1 MGKVA
6 AAQRD
11 LVVPASAASASRP
24 LNRRGRQSMGEE
36 NRPDQRAG
44 DTPDTPSKAVA
55 FEKRALARLAEEADT
70 VVDPAVFAATFDLI
84 RVANRLM
91 YDFET
96 NVHRPL
102 GMSWAGFRVLFCT
115 WIEKEVEP
123 RELARLC
130 AVSRGTV
137 SSVLNTLE
145 RDKLL
150 RRRRQST
157 DRRVVTVV
165 ITEKGRRRVK
175 EAFELQHA
183 REHQWL
189 GDLDRQTVTGLVT
202 LMRHLLELP
211 RPGMPSRSR
220 T

>member
-1 MGKVA
+1 MGD
-6 AAQRD
+6 RSRPD
-11 LVVPASAASASRP
+11 PPAS
-24 LNRRGRQSMGEE
+24 
-36 NRPDQRAG
+36 
-44 DTPDTPSKAVA
+44 DTTDTLSKAA
-55 FEKRALARLAEEADT
+55 TFERRALARLAEEADT
-70 VVDPAVFAATFDLI
+70 EVDPAVFAATFDLF

-115 WIEKEVEP
+115 WIEREVEP
-123 RELARLC
+123 RELAKLC

-145 RDKLL
+145 RDALVS
-150 RRRRQST
+150 RRRQSA

-175 EAFELQHA
+175 EAFERQHA

-189 GDLDRQTVTGLVT
+189 SDLDRQSVSDLVA
-202 LMRHLLELP
+202 LLRHLLELP
-211 RPGMPSRSR
+211 RPGMPTRSPA
-220 T
+220 

>member
-1 MGKVA
+1 MG
-6 AAQRD
+6 D
-11 LVVPASAASASRP
+11 ESR
-24 LNRRGRQSMGEE
+24 
-36 NRPDQRAG
+36 
-44 DTPDTPSKAVA
+44 PDTPTDDKPDTLSRAVA
-55 FEKRALARLAEEADT
+55 FERRALARLVEEAEA

-84 RVANRLM
+84 RLANRLM

-115 WIEKEVEP
+115 WIEREVEP

-145 RDKLL
+145 RDGLV
-150 RRRRQST
+150 RRQRQSA
-157 DRRVVTVV
+157 DRRVVTVA
-165 ITEKGRRRVK
+165 ITQKGRRRVK
-175 EAFELQHA
+175 EAFERQHA

-189 GDLDRQTVTGLVT
+189 GDLDRQRIADLVA
-202 LMRHLLELP
+202 LLRHLLELP
-211 RPGMPSRSR
+211 RPDVPAAHNSNGS
-220 T
+220 

>member
-1 MGKVA
+1 MGDKG
-6 AAQRD
+6 R
-11 LVVPASAASASRP
+11 PNPRASDASNTA
-24 LNRRGRQSMGEE
+24 
-36 NRPDQRAG
+36 
-44 DTPDTPSKAVA
+44 SKATA
-55 FEKRALARLAEEADT
+55 FEKRALARLGEEAET
-70 VVDPAVFAATFDLI
+70 VVDPAVFAATFDLF

-91 YDFET
+91 YDFEA

-115 WIEKEVEP
+115 WMSWAGFRVLFCTWIEKKVEP

-145 RDKLL
+145 RDALI
-150 RRRRQST
+150 RRRRQSA
-157 DRRVVTVV
+157 DRRLVTVV

-175 EAFELQHA
+175 EAFKLQHA

-189 GDLDRQTVTGLVT
+189 GDLDRQTITDLVA
-202 LMRHLLELP
+202 LLRHLLELP
-211 RPGMPSRSR
+211 RPDTPTHSQV
-220 T
+220 

>member
-1 MGKVA
+1 
-6 AAQRD
+6 
-11 LVVPASAASASRP
+11 
-24 LNRRGRQSMGEE
+24 MGEK
-36 NRPDQRAG
+36 NRPDQRAS
-44 DTPDTPSKAVA
+44 DNPDTPLKAVM

-115 WIEKEVEP
+115 WIEQEVEP
-123 RELARLC
+123 RELAKLC

-145 RDKLL
+145 RDALI

-189 GDLDRQTVTGLVT
+189 GDLDRQTITDLVA
-202 LMRHLLELP
+202 LLRHLLELP
-211 RPGMPSRSR
+211 RPDMPAHAQG
-220 T
+220 

>member
-1 MGKVA
+1 
-6 AAQRD
+6 
-11 LVVPASAASASRP
+11 
-24 LNRRGRQSMGEE
+24 MGEK
-36 NRPDQRAG
+36 NRPDPRAS
-44 DTPDTPSKAVA
+44 DTPDTPSKAA
-55 FEKRALARLAEEADT
+55 TFEKRALARLAEEADT
-70 VVDPAVFAATFDLI
+70 VVDPAVFAATFDLF

-115 WIEKEVEP
+115 WIEREVEP
-123 RELARLC
+123 RELAKLC

-145 RDKLL
+145 RGALIE
-150 RRRRQST
+150 RRRQST

-175 EAFELQHA
+175 VAFDLQHA

-189 GDLDRQTVTGLVT
+189 SDLDPQTITGLVA
-202 LMRHLLELP
+202 LLRHLLELP
-211 RPGMPSRSR
+211 RPGIETRSPA
-220 T
+220 

>member
-1 MGKVA
+1 MSDESRQDPGLSGAPDKPSR
-6 AAQRD
+6 AAQ
-11 LVVPASAASASRP
+11 
-24 LNRRGRQSMGEE
+24 
-36 NRPDQRAG
+36 
-44 DTPDTPSKAVA
+44 
-55 FEKRALARLAEEADT
+55 FERRALTRLAEEAET
-70 VVDPAVFAATFDLI
+70 VVDPAVFAVTFDLI

-102 GMSWAGFRVLFCT
+102 GISWAGFRVLFCT
-115 WIEKEVEP
+115 WIEQEVEP
-123 RELARLC
+123 RELAKLC

-145 RDKLL
+145 RDGLV
-150 RRRRQST
+150 RRRRQSA

-165 ITEKGRRRVK
+165 ITDKGRRRVK

-189 GDLDRQTVTGLVT
+189 GDLDRQAIAGL
-202 LMRHLLELP
+202 LALLRHLLELP
-211 RPGMPSRSR
+211 RPGGPISSAASVGQI
-220 T
+220 

>member
-1 MGKVA
+1 MG
-6 AAQRD
+6 D
-11 LVVPASAASASRP
+11 NSRP
-24 LNRRGRQSMGEE
+24 DPLAS
-36 NRPDQRAG
+36 DTADKHSRAA
-44 DTPDTPSKAVA
+44 T
-55 FEKRALARLAEEADT
+55 FERRALARLAEEAEAD
-70 VVDPAVFAATFDLI
+70 VDPAVFAAMFDLF

-91 YDFET
+91 YDFEA

-145 RDKLL
+145 RDALL
-150 RRRRQST
+150 KRRRQSA
-157 DRRVVTVV
+157 DRLVVTVV
-165 ITEKGRRRVK
+165 LTAKGRRRVK
-175 EAFELQHA
+175 KAFELQHA

-189 GDLDRQTVTGLVT
+189 GDLDRQTITGLVA
-202 LMRHLLELP
+202 LLRHLLEIP
-211 RPGMPSRSR
+211 RPGPPTPSAG
-220 T
+220 

>member
-1 MGKVA
+1 MSDKSRQDPPASDAPDQPSRA
-6 AAQRD
+6 AA
-11 LVVPASAASASRP
+11 
-24 LNRRGRQSMGEE
+24 
-36 NRPDQRAG
+36 
-44 DTPDTPSKAVA
+44 
-55 FEKRALARLAEEADT
+55 FERRALTRLADEAET
-70 VVDPAVFAATFDLI
+70 TVDPAVFAVTFDLI

-102 GMSWAGFRVLFCT
+102 GISWAGFRVLFCT

-123 RELARLC
+123 RELAKLC

-145 RDKLL
+145 RDGLV
-150 RRRRQST
+150 RRHRQSA

-165 ITEKGRRRVK
+165 ITDKGRRRVK

-189 GDLDRQTVTGLVT
+189 GDLDRQAIAGL
-202 LMRHLLELP
+202 LALLRHLLELP
-211 RPGMPSRSR
+211 RPSGPIPSAASVGQV
-220 T
+220 

>member
-1 MGKVA
+1 MREGA
-6 AAQRD
+6 AG
-11 LVVPASAASASRP
+11 P
-24 LNRRGRQSMGEE
+24 LNRRGRQSMGE
-36 NRPDQRAG
+36 NDRPDLRAR
-44 DTPDTPSKAVA
+44 DAARAPSRAAA
-55 FEKRALARLAEEADT
+55 FETRALARIAEEAET

-84 RVANRLM
+84 RLANHLM

-115 WIEKEVEP
+115 WVEEEVEP

-145 RDKLL
+145 RDALI
-150 RRRRQST
+150 RRRRQSS
-157 DRRVVTVV
+157 DRRVVTVA

-175 EAFELQHA
+175 DAFERQHA

-189 GDLDRQTVTGLVT
+189 GGLDGQAIADLVT
-202 LMRHLLELP
+202 LLRHLLELP
-211 RPGMPSRSR
+211 KPGEGRPAWRPRSER
-220 T
+220 PTAV

>member
-1 MGKVA
+1 MGDK
-6 AAQRD
+6 
-11 LVVPASAASASRP
+11 SRSD
-24 LNRRGRQSMGEE
+24 R
-36 NRPDQRAG
+36 RAG
-44 DTPDTPSKAVA
+44 DAADSSSRAA
-55 FEKRALARLAEEADT
+55 NFERRALARLAEEAET

-115 WIEKEVEP
+115 WIEREVEP

-145 RDKLL
+145 RDGLV
-150 RRRRQST
+150 RRHRQSV

-165 ITEKGRRRVK
+165 ITENGRRRVK
-175 EAFELQHA
+175 EAFERQHA

-189 GDLDRQTVTGLVT
+189 GDLDRETIAGLVA
-202 LMRHLLELP
+202 LLRHLLELP
-211 RPGMPSRSR
+211 RPPCPAPSRRARASTWSR
-220 T
+220 E

>member
-1 MGKVA
+1 MGEKDRPDPPASDAARKTSRA
-6 AAQRD
+6 AA
-11 LVVPASAASASRP
+11 
-24 LNRRGRQSMGEE
+24 
-36 NRPDQRAG
+36 
-44 DTPDTPSKAVA
+44 
-55 FEKRALARLAEEADT
+55 FETRALARLAEEAET
-70 VVDPAVFAATFDLI
+70 AVDPAVFAATFDLI
-84 RVANRLM
+84 RLANRLM

-115 WIEKEVEP
+115 WVSEEVEP

-145 RDKLL
+145 RDELV

-157 DRRVVTVV
+157 DRRVVTVA
-165 ITEKGRRRVK
+165 ITEKGRRRVR
-175 EAFELQHA
+175 EAFARQHA

-189 GDLDRQTVTGLVT
+189 GDLDRQRIADLVA
-202 LMRHLLELP
+202 LLRHLLELP
-211 RPGMPSRSR
+211 RPGEGAAASAPQE
-220 T
+220 

>member
-1 MGKVA
+1 MDDESGSNPRASQDTGNLSRA
-6 AAQRD
+6 A
-11 LVVPASAASASRP
+11 
-24 LNRRGRQSMGEE
+24 
-36 NRPDQRAG
+36 
-44 DTPDTPSKAVA
+44 T
-55 FEKRALARLAEEADT
+55 FERHALARLTEEAEAD
-70 VVDPAVFAATFDLI
+70 VDPAVFAATFDLF

-123 RELARLC
+123 RELAKLC

-145 RDKLL
+145 RDGLVG
-150 RRRRQST
+150 RRRQST
-157 DRRVVTVV
+157 DRRVVTVA
-165 ITEKGRRRVK
+165 ITEKGRHRVK
-175 EAFELQHA
+175 EAFRRQHA

-189 GDLDRQTVTGLVT
+189 ADLDRQTIADLVA
-202 LMRHLLELP
+202 LLRHLLELP
-211 RPGMPSRSR
+211 RPETPTRSSA
-220 T
+220 